1 MDQTKR
7 AVILLAPGFEEGE
20 TITVVDILRRAG
32 FVCHMAGF
40 SKIVEGSHH
49 IQVECDLEI
58 GELNLTNPEYDMVI
72 LPGGLPGATNL
83 RDSEEVMTLLR
94 SMSEK
99 GGFVAAIC
107 AAPIALERAG
117 LLQGKKYTAYVGYD
131 QKIHDGEYQNAM
143 VVQDGNLI
151 TSRGPATAYA
161 FGYALVDALGGDS
174 APVKARMVYYNAFE
188 KGE

>member
-1 MDQTKR
+1 MEQTKQ
-7 AVILLAPGFEEGE
+7 AVILVAPGFEEGE
-20 TITVVDILRRAG
+20 TLTVVDILRRAG
-32 FVCHMAGF
+32 IVCHMAGF
-40 SKIVEGSHH
+40 SKIVEGSHQ
-49 IQVECDLEI
+49 IQVECDREI
-58 GELNLTNPEYDMVI
+58 GELDLNNPEYDMVI

-94 SMSEK
+94 KMAEK
-99 GGFVAAIC
+99 GKFVAAIC

-117 LLQGKKYTAYVGYD
+117 LLAGKNYTAYVGYD
-131 QKIHDGEYQNAM
+131 QKIQEGHYQTKI

-188 KGE
+188 EEE